1 MTDSIL
7 IIKNFTKLK
16 TEDLKNISQDG
27 IFKKYFLFF
36 FYSKYR
42 KSLPIRPGSMRVD
55 GPMRPYN

>member
-27 IFKKYFLFF
+27 IFKYCHFVMKKILFF
-36 FYSKYR
+36 DF
-42 KSLPIRPGSMRVD
+42 D
-55 GPMRPYN
+55 